1 MSTTAATPPA
11 VGPDQLVT
19 YVAGESRLQVRRA
32 WCKGCRLCL
41 DACPAGLL
49 ALDDQ
54 DRVVVSDVTR
64 CTFCGLC
71 AARCPD
77 FVFVLEP
84 AAAGDGAGRPFRLT
98 GGRRD

>member
-1 MSTTAATPPA
+1 MSTTVPAAAP

-19 YVAGESRLQVRRA
+19 YAAGESRLQVRSA

-84 AAAGDGAGRPFRLT
+84 ASASGGAGGPFRLT
-98 GGRRD
+98 GRRD